1 MASVS
6 SPTPSTAPEHARAM
20 PLLESKTALDD
31 YVIIRPVGEGS
42 FGKVFQARQ
51 RYSGRACAMKFI
63 PKHGKSE
70 KDLRSLRSEIDIMKT
85 LNHPNVIKML
95 DAFET
100 ANEFVVVMEFAQ
112 GVLFDIL
119 EHDTS
124 LPEREVREIA
134 IQLIDALHYLHEN
147 RVIHR
152 DLKPQNILIGTD
164 RVVKVCDFGFARSL
178 SQSSLVMTSIKGTPL
193 YMAPELVQEQPY
205 DRTVDLWSVG
215 VILYELYVG
224 QPPFY
229 TNSIYS
235 LIQKIVKDPLVW
247 PDDMSPSF
255 KSFLQGLLNKKPSQ
269 RLQWPSLLDHPFVR
283 KDAPGEERENEPFYE
298 IPATE
303 ESSTLK
309 TPTKSMTDRPR
320 RVQGANGSRTAG
332 PATTS
337 NGDEITEGLRELEDL
352 ARKSVDSAVALRRDR
367 GALSKLLDTLQP
379 IKQNKFLPSYISNRT
394 LAAKKVEAKPP
405 PKMVDIACALR
416 TTLAMSNVP
425 RSASLS
431 AGGTSSALAKDLPAA
446 VVTACKTVASAVDP
460 PQPELVVLAITVLAA
475 MSAPDGLSP
484 WCGLGLTGY
493 LTLLGTLMLYPQR
506 DVGEIVS
513 AAAARAIADAIEVA
527 IARGVSAEIS
537 GTRVALGPPGQRG
550 GGVTDALCSALAKS
564 SSAATATETCR
575 ALYGATEIGTLTSYV
590 AVTLSMKGDATQK
603 LIRSATTK
611 TMSAKLLA
619 IVTETSE
626 DVRAQ
631 AISADGVRI
640 LAAILVDE
648 TSKKSIT
655 AENAELSAAV
665 MRAMIPLLS
674 SKTQHPVLTMLDVG
688 VCEAICLA
696 LTVFTRVA
704 TPVKDDVVF
713 DVTLEPAANLILH
726 PFNYMLTNE
735 MNVEA
740 TASAMPRFQAIVSE
754 RQVMKT
760 LLSRLRTSPREI
772 WPAPVALASRLVMVS
787 NSFAAEFMS
796 NGGLDATLCRRVLK
810 SSNAQIVVDWLVM
823 LTQLAR
829 VDAKNY
835 VLIDDA
841 DVTKVITELLDH
853 PDPNVRARACNT
865 LGNVCRHDG
874 YFYEEF
880 REFKTLEKL
889 IERCSDND
897 RTTRKFAAFAIGN
910 AAFHSDLLYG
920 PLTAAVDP
928 LVHLLDE
935 QEESKTRSNAAA
947 ALGNLVRN
955 SNVLCELMVTSG
967 AMDALITLIASPSA
981 LAEAAGDSQSP
992 MKIALFSLGNMC
1004 THRVC
1009 KERMASRNLDPLL
1022 TELMHRGD
1030 ETIKKYVTRIKQ
1042 KIERQPGRAT

>member
-1 MASVS
+1 MSTAVA
-6 SPTPSTAPEHARAM
+6 SPTPATALVDAPA
-20 PLLESKTALDD
+20 PLESKTALDD

-85 LNHPNVIKML
+85 LDHPNVIKML

-100 ANEFVVVMEFAQ
+100 AMEFVVVMEFAQ
-112 GVLFDIL
+112 GVLFDVL
-119 EHDTS
+119 EHDAS

-164 RVVKVCDFGFARSL
+164 RVVKVCDFGFARSM
-178 SQSSLVMTSIKGTPL
+178 SKSSLVMTSIKGTPL

-235 LIQKIVKDPLVW
+235 LIQKIVKDPLKW
-247 PDDMSPSF
+247 PENMSPSF
-255 KSFLQGLLNKKPSQ
+255 KSFLQGLLNKKPAQ

-283 KDAPGEERENEPFYE
+283 KDGARDDVDADVASTAGEDAPAAPH
-298 IPATE
+298 
-303 ESSTLK
+303 K
-309 TPTKSMTDRPR
+309 TPTKSSDRPR
-320 RVQGANGSRTAG
+320 RAGGAHGARTGG
-332 PATTS
+332 PTTAS
-337 NGDEITEGLRELEDL
+337 SLEQVSEGLRELEDM
-352 ARKSVDSAVALRRDR
+352 ARKSVESAAGLRRDR

-379 IKQNKFLPSYISNRT
+379 IKPNKFLPSYISNRT

-405 PKMVDIACALR
+405 KMADIASALR
-416 TTLAMSNVP
+416 TTLAMLNVP
-425 RSASLS
+425 RSASMS
-431 AGGTSSALAKDLPAA
+431 AGGTSSAVAKDLPAA
-446 VVTACKTVASAVDP
+446 VIAACKTAASAKDP
-460 PQPELVVLAITVLAA
+460 PQPELLALAITVLAA
-475 MSAPDGLSP
+475 IAAPDGLSP
-484 WCGLGLTGY
+484 WCGLGLSAY
-493 LTLLGTLMLYPQR
+493 LTLLGTLLLYPQR

-513 AAAARAIADAIEVA
+513 TAAARAIADAIEAA
-527 IARGVSAEIS
+527 IARGVSAELS

-550 GGVTDALCSALAKS
+550 GGVTDALCQALGKS

-575 ALYGATEIGTLTSYV
+575 ALYAATEIGTLTSYV
-590 AVTLSMKGDATQK
+590 AVTLSMKNDATQK

-611 TMSAKLLA
+611 TLSAKLLA
-619 IVTETSE
+619 IVTETSD
-626 DVRAQ
+626 DVREQ
-631 AISADGVRI
+631 AMSADGARI

-648 TSKKSIT
+648 TSKRSIT
-655 AENAELSAAV
+655 LENAELSAAI

-674 SKTQHPVLTMLDVG
+674 SKTTHPVLTMLDIG
-688 VCEAICLA
+688 VCEAMCLA
-696 LTVFTRVA
+696 LTAFTKVGK
-704 TPVKDDVVF
+704 TVKDDVVY

-740 TASAMPRFQAIVSE
+740 TAAAMPRYQAIVSE

-760 LLSRLRTSPREI
+760 IISRLRTSPRDI
-772 WPAPVALASRLVMVS
+772 WPAPIALASRLVMVS
-787 NSFAAEFMS
+787 PSFAAEFMT

-810 SSNAQIVVDWLVM
+810 SRDNAQIVVDWLVT

-829 VDAKNY
+829 MSARNY
-835 VLIDDA
+835 AIIDDA
-841 DVTKVITELLDH
+841 DVTQIITELLDH

-865 LGNVCRHDG
+865 LGNVCRHDA
-874 YFYEEF
+874 YFYDEF

-889 IERCSDND
+889 IERCSDSD

-910 AAFHSDLLYG
+910 AAFHSDALYG

-935 QEESKTRSNAAA
+935 QEEPKTRSNAAA

-955 SNVLCELMVTSG
+955 SNVLCDLMVNSG
-967 AMDALITLIASPSA
+967 AMDALINLIASPNA
-981 LAEAAGDSQSP
+981 LSEAAGDSQSP
-992 MKIALFSLGNMC
+992 LKIALFSLGNMC

-1009 KERMASRNLDPLL
+1009 KERLTSRNLEPLL
-1022 TELMHRGD
+1022 DNLTQYGD

-1042 KIERQPGRAT
+1042 KIERKPARAS